1 MMAKK
6 SIKIAEYLNFS
17 TIFYVFQILNFGIRT
32 GEMSVPRKHIGIYCD
47 NKIWHYSNS
56 KNKVISQTV
65 AEFKKHYGSS
75 SAALKTY
82 QIYYGTFPL

>member
-32 GEMSVPRKHIGIYCD
+32 GEMSVGILEY
-47 NKIWHYSNS
+47 W
-56 KNKVISQTV
+56 V
-65 AEFKKHYGSS
+65 
-75 SAALKTY
+75 
-82 QIYYGTFPL
+82 